1 MPDLPRWGAPA
12 PRMLRFVALAAWLAL
27 VARLLSISLPGSRS
41 GIESLIRRADTF
53 SSTLSQLAVLVG
65 GSQLVLF
72 VASTLSERTLG
83 VVHRILVVPAATL
96 VLLLVMLS
104 STTSLEPGA
113 SVALGVAS
121 LLLACGSAGA
131 SLRSRVG
138 RAHGLVLLFIA
149 LGAASRLGV
158 RVMDL
163 PAYPGSGRW
172 PAVWLATAGHL
183 FDALGV
189 SLAAVRFVAERR
201 SAAGAIVLVALA
213 LATMVAWGAMRGSY
227 DDARFWQVLASRSIG
242 DLAGSRGPV
251 GPSSNHAVDAFALL
265 FSGMVAVFPGRL
277 SLGMTSAALC
287 VMARPGVDVPASAL
301 VLALGALASPL
312 CLSAERDPVSGSG
325 RSASADAE
333 MAGASA
339 RDSRGRSE
347 T

>member
-1 MPDLPRWGAPA
+1 
-12 PRMLRFVALAAWLAL
+12 
-27 VARLLSISLPGSRS
+27 
-41 GIESLIRRADTF
+41 
-53 SSTLSQLAVLVG
+53 
-65 GSQLVLF
+65 
-72 VASTLSERTLG
+72 
-83 VVHRILVVPAATL
+83 
-96 VLLLVMLS
+96 MLS

-121 LLLACGSAGA
+121 LLLACGSAGS

-163 PAYPGSGRW
+163 PSYPGGGRW

-183 FDALGV
+183 FDAL
-189 SLAAVRFVAERR
+189 
-201 SAAGAIVLVALA
+201 A
-213 LATMVAWGAMRGSY
+213 LATVVAWGATRGSF

-242 DLAGSRGPV
+242 DLAAGRGPV

-265 FSGMVAVFPGRL
+265 FSGMVAVFPARL
-277 SLGMTSAALC
+277 SLGMASAALC

-301 VLALGALASPL
+301 LLALGALASPL
-312 CLSAERDPVSGSG
+312 CLSGETEVVSGSG
-325 RSASADAE
+325 RRGGTDPE
-333 MAGASA
+333 MAGATA
-339 RDSRGRSE
+339 RDPRGRSE